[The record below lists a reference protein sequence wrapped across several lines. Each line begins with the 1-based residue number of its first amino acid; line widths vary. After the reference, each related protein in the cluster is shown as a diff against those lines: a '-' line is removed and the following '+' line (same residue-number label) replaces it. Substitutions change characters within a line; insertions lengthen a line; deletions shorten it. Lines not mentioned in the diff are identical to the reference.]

1 MSFIKGSP
9 NESNRISIIASEDEP
24 VINRDFSLIS
34 LTSTGS
40 QDEYFRC
47 RDHAEST
54 LKRMQSYLDN
64 LQLCDVVLIAGMDG
78 KK

>member
-1 MSFIKGSP
+1 MSFKGSP
-9 NESNRISIIASEDEP
+9 NESNRISIVASEDET
-24 VINRDFSLIS
+24 VINRDYSLIS

-40 QDEYFRC
+40 QDEFFRC

-64 LQLCDVVLIAGMDG
+64 LQLCDVVLCAGLDG